1 MKAEGIW
8 EISIL
13 LNFVMNIKLLL
24 EDEAPS
30 FFKKITLEKY
40 GLD

>member
-8 EISIL
+8 QISIL

-24 EDEAPS
+24 EDEAPP
-30 FFKKITLEKY
+30 FLKKNHS
-40 GLD
+40 